1 MLNIEFKINTASLV
15 HDSKKY
21 MKLLALDGTT
31 VLVGLPES
39 PISIGP
45 FSLTSA
51 RRSLAGSS
59 VGGIRETQ
67 EMLDFGSN
75 HNTTCDMELIPI
87 QKVNEGL

>member
-1 MLNIEFKINTASLV
+1 MQVIVPGAGSSKNDNNNITIGPALIGTPACFALLCLLNIEFKINTASLV

-31 VLVGLPES
+31 VLVGLPEC

-51 RRSLAGSS
+51 RRSL
-59 VGGIRETQ
+59 
-67 EMLDFGSN
+67 
-75 HNTTCDMELIPI
+75 
-87 QKVNEGL
+87 EG